1 MDEWSGLEN
10 RRGFAPSVG
19 SNPTPSA
26 IFGVL
31 FVKTKGKLKGDLIL
45 IVVIV
50 LIGLG
55 VLVYNQ
61 IAVPKSS
68 PGRTVVVEIDGEAI
82 SEFDLSAD
90 LAPHRIETK
99 YGYNVLEIDG
109 GQVRVVDAD
118 CPDRLC
124 VHTGWRQH
132 AGQVIVCLPHY
143 FVVRVVGD
151 SDDDGNLDGFT
162 Y

>member
-26 IFGVL
+26 IYGVL
-31 FVKTKGKLKGDLIL
+31 LMKSKAKVKGDFIL

-50 LIGLG
+50 VLGLA
-55 VLVYNQ
+55 VLVYNRVV
-61 IAVPKSS
+61 VPKGGVGSLVLVEIEGQVVDEFELS
-68 PGRTVVVEIDGEAI
+68 TDLAPRRIESKHGFNVVEIVEGE
-82 SEFDLSAD
+82 
-90 LAPHRIETK
+90 
-99 YGYNVLEIDG
+99 
-109 GQVRVVDAD
+109 VRVAEAN
-118 CPDRLC
+118 CPDLLC

-143 FVVRVVGD
+143 FVLRIVGD
-151 SDDDGNLDGFT
+151 HEDQGSLDGFT